1 MHCVL
6 ATTHIAPFD
15 VKLRCPDQACLEG
28 SFKFMKTTE
37 AEHEFT
43 LDLSQLVIA
52 EKRITNIQIQIT
64 SATTLGTQLRS
75 NKWNVQ
81 IFDSNKYYVFY
92 LGEFSPNKSEDIR
105 LFLRGILANSELPE
119 LEDHY
124 MYRMTLRKW
133 KRNVKSSREPI
144 ARIFVS
150 NQERLEWSTNGFML
164 TLNSDGVQ
172 YIRRHRR
179 PSLLLEISKMTL
191 DDCSVCFELLDK
203 NGDLPRQLINCE
215 HFFHNDC
222 ISQWQNTSNAGSK
235 TCPICRGDLQVVP
248 GTVLKSQQPTPS
260 MWAYAFNHWQRYRT
274 RAKALSM
281 PSPEA
286 NAIAG
291 TSKSPSTSP
300 NCRRRRRR
308 RQQNATEIFRQPNS
322 RRLFKFKIRKP
333 VLQNGQRGPRFS
345 YDLCLDQSD
354 ETSKMDSTNAIHG
367 QTMKI
372 LDSRQRMAI
381 LFTERDIV
389 SPDPDETENDQT
401 ERDIVSPD
409 PDETEN
415 DQTER
420 DIVSPDPDETD
431 QNAHS
436 PPQQIEPAADI
447 NDTSSSRAF
456 GPEERLVPETIY
468 YHNFLTAIARWTK
481 GQLQNLWQKRTN

>member
-1 MHCVL
+1 MHGVL

-15 VKLRCPDQACLEG
+15 IKLRCPDEACLEG
-28 SFKFMKTTE
+28 SFKLIKSTE

-43 LDLSQLVIA
+43 LDLRQLVIA
-52 EKRITNIQIQIT
+52 EKPITNIQIQIT

-75 NKWNVQ
+75 NKWNVE

-105 LFLRGILANSELPE
+105 LFLRGILTTELPE

-124 MYRMTLRKW
+124 MYQMTLRKW
-133 KRNVKSSREPI
+133 KRSVKSSREPI
-144 ARIFVS
+144 AQIFVS
-150 NQERLEWSTNGFML
+150 NQNRLEWSTNGFML

-172 YIRRHRR
+172 YIRQRRR
-179 PSLLLEISKMTL
+179 PSMLLEISKMTL
-191 DDCSVCFELLDK
+191 DDCSVCMELLDK

-248 GTVLKSQQPTPS
+248 GSDLKSQQPAPS
-260 MWAYAFNHWQRYRT
+260 MWTYAFNHWQRYRT
-274 RAKALSM
+274 RAKGLSM
-281 PSPEA
+281 MSPEA

-291 TSKSPSTSP
+291 TSKSPSASP
-300 NCRRRRRR
+300 NCQRRRRRRR
-308 RQQNATEIFRQPNS
+308 RQQNATEIFRQPSS

-345 YDLCLDQSD
+345 YELLLDQSD
-354 ETSKMDSTNAIHG
+354 ETGKMDSTSAIHR
-367 QTMKI
+367 QTMKV

-389 SPDPDETENDQT
+389 SPDPDETENA
-401 ERDIVSPD
+401 
-409 PDETEN
+409 
-415 DQTER
+415 
-420 DIVSPDPDETD
+420 

-436 PPQQIEPAADI
+436 PPQQIEPAADDV

-481 GQLQNLWQKRTN
+481 GQLQNLWQKREQI